1 MPDPI
6 FDQSAVAARLRD
18 ALETMVWASTLV
30 PARWTHQM
38 PESAPGDSWTVAM
51 NLAHIVT
58 YEKCIGLPLLE
69 SLAAGGDGTGVVTFE
84 QSFFDDAQ
92 AIATEPIAALLEQF
106 RTLREREIAI
116 VQAYDAAR
124 FNSAATDA
132 FNTPMHG
139 NRRHTPAFIATKSFQ
154 HTWEH
159 GNAILRALLFVP
171 D

>member
-1 MPDPI
+1 
-6 FDQSAVAARLRD
+6 
-18 ALETMVWASTLV
+18 
-30 PARWTHQM
+30 
-38 PESAPGDSWTVAM
+38 M

-58 YEKCIGLPLLE
+58 YERRIGLPLLE

-84 QSFFDDAQ
+84 QSFFGDSQ
-92 AIATEPIAALLEQF
+92 AIAGEPIAALLEQF
-106 RTLREREIAI
+106 RALREREIAI

-124 FNSAATDA
+124 FNTAATDA
-132 FNTPMHG
+132 FNTAAHG
-139 NRRHTPAFIATKSFQ
+139 SRPHSPAFVAVKSFQ